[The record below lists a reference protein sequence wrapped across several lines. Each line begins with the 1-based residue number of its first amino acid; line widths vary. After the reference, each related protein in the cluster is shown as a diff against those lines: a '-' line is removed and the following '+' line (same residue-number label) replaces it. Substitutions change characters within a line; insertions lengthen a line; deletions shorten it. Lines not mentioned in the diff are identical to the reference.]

1 MWVFYFCTMFY
12 EEIITF
18 LTSKGLSALVSKGL
32 AAFIITASIS
42 LIVIVI
48 NFITR
53 KIILSFFKR
62 IAKSTSSSFDDL
74 LIKNKVPRL
83 LSYIPSLFFLFWII
97 PSYSN
102 TLYLLIEA
110 FTVILFILTVRAVL
124 NTVKDYFKS
133 TDSLKHIPVDSYI
146 QVVMIFMWFVG
157 IVLILSIL
165 TGREVGTFLA
175 SIGALSAIIILVFR
189 DTILGFVS
197 SIQITVNDT
206 VRIGDWITMKGSNA
220 DGNVIEVNLST
231 VKVQNFDNTI
241 TTIPTYKLVSD
252 SFINWRGM
260 DESDGRRIKRSLLIK
275 PSSIKFLDDEEIESL
290 KKIHLLSDYIKK
302 IHKEIKSHNS
312 SNQVD
317 KSMLIN
323 GRNLTNLGIFREYV
337 QRYLKEHPD
346 TNDNL
351 TMMCRQLQPT
361 AQGIPI
367 QIYAFSKDKEWTKYE
382 ALTSDIFDHLLS
394 SVKYFNLECF
404 ELNQFPVQ

>member
-1 MWVFYFCTMFY
+1 MFY

-32 AAFIITASIS
+32 ASFIIAASIS
-42 LIVIVI
+42 LAVIVI

-62 IAKSTSSSFDDL
+62 IAKSTASSFDDL

-110 FTVILFILTVRAVL
+110 FTVILFLLTIRGIL

-133 TDSLKHIPVDSYI
+133 SDSLKHIPVDSYI

-252 SFINWRGM
+252 SFVNWRGM

-275 PSSIKFLDDEEIESL
+275 PSSIRFLNNEEIESL
-290 KKIHLLSDYIKK
+290 KKIHLLSDYINKVG
-302 IHKEIKSHNS
+302 KEINSFNS
-312 SNQVD
+312 SNQID
-317 KSMLIN
+317 KSVLIN

-337 QRYLKEHPD
+337 QIYLKEHPD
-346 TNDNL
+346 TNDDL
-351 TMMCRQLQPT
+351 TMMCRQLEPT
-361 AQGIPI
+361 AYGIPI
-367 QIYAFSKDKEWTKYE
+367 QIYTFSKDKEWTKYE
-382 ALTSDIFDHLLS
+382 SITSDIFDHLLS
-394 SVKYFNLECF
+394 SVKYFHLDCF
-404 ELNQFPVQ
+404 ELSQYPGQ

>member
-1 MWVFYFCTMFY
+1 MFY
-12 EEIITF
+12 EEIVNF
-18 LTSKGLSALVSKGL
+18 LTSKGLSEVVSQGL
-32 AAFIITASIS
+32 ATVIIVASIS
-42 LIVIVI
+42 LVVIVI
-48 NFITR
+48 NFIT
-53 KIILSFFKR
+53 KKVILSFFKR

-74 LIKNKVPRL
+74 LIKNKVPGL

-124 NTVKDYFKS
+124 NTLKDYFKS
-133 TDSLKHIPVDSYI
+133 SDSLKHIPVDSYI

-157 IVLILSIL
+157 IILILSIL

-175 SIGALSAIIILVFR
+175 SLGALSAIIILVFR

-260 DESDGRRIKRSLLIK
+260 NESDGRRIKRSLLIK
-275 PSSIKFLDDEEIESL
+275 PSSIKFLKDEEIESL
-290 KKIHLLSDYIKK
+290 KKIHLLSDYIKRSD
-302 IHKEIKSHNS
+302 KEIKSYNS

-323 GRNLTNLGIFREYV
+323 GRNLTNLGVFREYV

-346 TNDNL
+346 TNDDL

-404 ELNQFPVQ
+404 ELNQNIVN

>member
-1 MWVFYFCTMFY
+1 MFY

-18 LTSKGLSALVSKGL
+18 LTSKGLSEVVSQGL
-32 AAFIITASIS
+32 ATLIIVASIS
-42 LIVIVI
+42 LVVIVI
-48 NFITR
+48 NFITK

-74 LIKNKVPRL
+74 LIKNKVPGL

-110 FTVILFILTVRAVL
+110 FTVILFILTVRAIL

-133 TDSLKHIPVDSYI
+133 SDSLKHIPVDSYI
-146 QVVMIFMWFVG
+146 QVIMIFIWFVG
-157 IVLILSIL
+157 IILILSVL

-175 SIGALSAIIILVFR
+175 SLGALSAIIILVFR

-260 DESDGRRIKRSLLIK
+260 SESDGRRIKRSLLIK

-302 IHKEIKSHNS
+302 IHKEIKSYNS

>member
-1 MWVFYFCTMFY
+1 MFY

-18 LTSKGLSALVSKGL
+18 LTSKGLSEVVSQGL
-32 AAFIITASIS
+32 ATLIIVVSIS
-42 LIVIVI
+42 LVVIVI
-48 NFITR
+48 NFITK

-74 LIKNKVPRL
+74 LIKNKVPGL

-110 FTVILFILTVRAVL
+110 FTVILFILTVRAIL

-133 TDSLKHIPVDSYI
+133 SDSLKHIPVDSYI
-146 QVVMIFMWFVG
+146 QVIMIFIWFVG
-157 IVLILSIL
+157 IILIMSIL

-175 SIGALSAIIILVFR
+175 SLGALSAIIILVFR

-260 DESDGRRIKRSLLIK
+260 SESDGRRIKRSLLIK

-302 IHKEIKSHNS
+302 VHKEIKSHNS

-404 ELNQFPVQ
+404 ELNQFPAQ